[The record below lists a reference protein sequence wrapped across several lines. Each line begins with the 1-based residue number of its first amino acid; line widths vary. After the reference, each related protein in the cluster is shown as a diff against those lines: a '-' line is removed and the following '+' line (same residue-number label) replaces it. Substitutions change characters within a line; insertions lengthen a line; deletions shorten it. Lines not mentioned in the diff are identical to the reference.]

1 MFKKN
6 KPYEATEMDIITDSK
21 FYNIP
26 MDIVRII
33 YSQNKVCHTI
43 FGHEYSEKYT
53 SDEYQKMLMGAS
65 IAYKNQQLMGRII
78 PNDNPRAMDVNR
90 YLKMNNVAI
99 QYHPQHGMVLC
110 DLSNKRNYESEI
122 SDSEK

>member
-43 FGHEYSEKYT
+43 FGNEYSEKYT

-65 IAYKNQQLMGRII
+65 IAYNNQQLMGRVI
-78 PNDNPRAMDVNR
+78 PNDNPRAIDVNR

-99 QYHPQHGMVLC
+99 QYHPHHGMVLC
-110 DLSNKRNYESEI
+110 DLSNNRNYVSEL
-122 SDSEK
+122 SDLEK

>member
-6 KPYEATEMDIITDSK
+6 KPYEATETDVITYSK

-43 FGHEYSEKYT
+43 LGNEYSEKYT

-65 IAYKNQQLMGRII
+65 IAYNNQQLMGRVI

-110 DLSNKRNYESEI
+110 DLSNNRNYESEMDRI
-122 SDSEK
+122 

>member
-6 KPYEATEMDIITDSK
+6 KPYEATEIDIITDSK

-43 FGHEYSEKYT
+43 LGNEYSEKYT

-65 IAYKNQQLMGRII
+65 IAYNNQQLMGRVI

-90 YLKMNNVAI
+90 YLRMNNVAI

-110 DLSNKRNYESEI
+110 DLSNNRNYVSEI
-122 SDSEK
+122 SDTKK

>member
-6 KPYEATEMDIITDSK
+6 KPYEATEIDIITDSK

-43 FGHEYSEKYT
+43 LGNEYSEKYT

-65 IAYKNQQLMGRII
+65 IAYNNQQLMGRVI

-99 QYHPQHGMVLC
+99 QYHPHHGMVLC
-110 DLSNKRNYESEI
+110 DLSNNRNYVSEI
-122 SDSEK
+122 SDPEK

>member
-33 YSQNKVCHTI
+33 YSKNKVCHTI
-43 FGHEYSEKYT
+43 FGNEHFEKYT

-65 IAYKNQQLMGRII
+65 IAYKNQQLMGRVI

-110 DLSNKRNYESEI
+110 DLSNNRNYEF
-122 SDSEK
+122 